1 LHPDSAT
8 PILLLLL
15 RRVSNKVP
23 SPPPVLFPSPYLP
36 MIFQKI
42 PLAWLQLSH
51 EKIRLL
57 VAIAGISF
65 ADILMFMQLGFRD
78 ALFESA
84 IRFHSNLSGDIFLQ
98 SPQST
103 ALIAMKSFPS
113 RRLYQSLAFPGVE
126 TATPIYIN
134 QTIWK
139 NPVDSSTRGILVY
152 GFNPKDTKLFQLPG
166 IVENIDKLKTP
177 DTFLFDRKS
186 RAQFGPI
193 PELFEKGGTV
203 QTEIRNRKIKIGG
216 LFTLGSSF
224 GADGNLITSD
234 TNFIRLFKRDRGLID
249 IGVIQVKPGT
259 DIPATIAA
267 MRAYYP
273 KDVRIFSRQ
282 EFIDE
287 ELHYWQTGT
296 AIGFIFTL
304 GTIMGFIVGIVIVYQ
319 ILYTDVADHLSEY
332 ATLKAMGYTDFYLLT
347 VVFQEA
353 IILSIVGFFPGMFAA
368 VGLYSMTRAATNL
381 PLMMTV
387 ARAITVLL
395 LTMMMCIISGTI
407 AVRKLRA
414 ADPADMF

>member
-1 LHPDSAT
+1 
-8 PILLLLL
+8 
-15 RRVSNKVP
+15 
-23 SPPPVLFPSPYLP
+23 
-36 MIFQKI
+36 MIFKKI

-84 IRFHSNLSGDIFLQ
+84 VRFHSNVNGDIFLI
-98 SPQST
+98 SPEST
-103 ALIAMKSFPS
+103 ALIAMKSFPA
-113 RRLYQSLAFPGVE
+113 RRLYQTQAFKEV
-126 TATPIYIN
+126 TTTTPIYLN
-134 QTIWK
+134 QAIWK
-139 NPVDSSTRGILVY
+139 NPVDKTTRGIMVY
-152 GFNPKDTKLFQLPG
+152 GFNPKNSNLFQLPG
-166 IVENIDKLKTP
+166 ISENIDRVKVP
-177 DTFLFDRKS
+177 DTFLFDTKS

-193 PELFEKGGTV
+193 PELFNKGEKV
-203 QTEIRNRKIKIGG
+203 QTEIRGRRINIGG
-216 LFTLGSSF
+216 LFTLGASF
-224 GADGNLITSD
+224 GADGNLMTSD

-249 IGVIQVKPGT
+249 IGVIKVKPGT
-259 DIPATIAA
+259 DIPNTVIS
-267 MRAYYP
+267 MRDYFQASGN
-273 KDVRIFSRQ
+273 KDVKVLTRQ
-282 EFIDE
+282 EFINK
-287 ELHYWQTGT
+287 ELFYWQTGT

-353 IILSIVGFFPGMFAA
+353 LILSIVGFFPGMLAA
-368 VGLYSMTRAATNL
+368 NGLYALTRSATNL
-381 PLMMTV
+381 PLMMTL
-387 ARAITVLL
+387 ARASTVLI
-395 LTMMMCIISGTI
+395 LTIIMCIISGAI